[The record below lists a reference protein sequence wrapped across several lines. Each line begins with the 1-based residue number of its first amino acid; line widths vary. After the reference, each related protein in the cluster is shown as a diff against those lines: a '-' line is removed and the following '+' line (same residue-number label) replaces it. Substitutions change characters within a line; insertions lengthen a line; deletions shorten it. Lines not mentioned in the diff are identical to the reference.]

1 MVFNTQIGQY
11 EEIIEK
17 LEDLMAE
24 VHKADL
30 HFGLT
35 DTQGQMQLQLRDLY
49 NYTTSDLL
57 DLESRYVGE
66 RDE

>member
-1 MVFNTQIGQY
+1 MVFDKQISQY

-24 VHKADL
+24 LDKADL

-35 DTQGQMQLQLRDLY
+35 DVQGQSILQLKSVYDVM
-49 NYTTSDLL
+49 TDDVL
-57 DLESRYVGE
+57 DLERQ
-66 RDE
+66 